1 MTTQPITRSLIVLMA
16 VACGLSAANLY
27 YSQPLLA
34 DIARQFNSSIREIG
48 FIPMFTQIGYALGM
62 LLFVPLGDM
71 VERRRLILLMLGAVA
86 CALCLAALSPNLVWL
101 IASSLLIGVTTIV
114 PQLLVP
120 FAAQMARPSER
131 GRVVGSV
138 MSGLLIGILLARTV
152 SGFIGAQLGWRAMY
166 WMAAALMVLLTILLA
181 MLLPRSEPTF
191 TGSYKE
197 LMRSLIELIKEEPSL
212 REAAIIGAMLFAAF
226 SAFWTTLVFLLEQ
239 PPFYYGSQ
247 AAGLFGLVGAAGAL
261 GASLAGQIVDRRSP
275 KRILG
280 LAILITIA
288 SFIIFWLL
296 GQSLFG
302 LIVGVV
308 LMDLGVQ
315 GGNVSNQT
323 RIYSLSSNA
332 HNRLNTVYMVTYF
345 VGGAAG
351 SSLGAW
357 SWSVARWGGVCLTG
371 LIFLVLALLIY
382 LKARVAERGSS
393 NDGARELDSVA

>member
-1 MTTQPITRSLIVLMA
+1 MIVLMA
-16 VACGLSAANLY
+16 AACGLSAANLY

-34 DIARQFNSSIREIG
+34 DIAREFNSSIREIG
-48 FIPMFTQIGYALGM
+48 FIPMFTQVGYALGM

-71 VERRRLILLMLGAVA
+71 VERRRLILFMLGAVA
-86 CALCLAALSPNLVWL
+86 CALSLTALALNLLWL

-152 SGFIGAQLGWRAMY
+152 SGFVGAQLGWRAMY
-166 WMAAALMVLLTILLA
+166 WMAAALMILLTILLGS
-181 MLLPRSEPTF
+181 LLPRSEPTF
-191 TGSYKE
+191 KGSYKE
-197 LMRSLIELIKEEPSL
+197 LMRSLVHLIRAQPVL
-212 REAAIIGAMLFAAF
+212 REAAIIGSMLFAAF

-239 PPFYYGSQ
+239 PPFHYGSQ

-275 KRILG
+275 QRILG
-280 LAILITIA
+280 LAILITIG
-288 SFIIFWLL
+288 SFVIFWLF
-296 GQSLFG
+296 GQSLWG

-315 GGNVSNQT
+315 GGHVSNQT
-323 RIYSLSSNA
+323 RIYSLASDA

-357 SWSVARWGGVCLTG
+357 SWSVAGWTGVCITG
-371 LIFLVLALLIY
+371 LIFLTASLLFF
-382 LKARVAERGSS
+382 LKARSS
-393 NDGARELDSVA
+393 EVSLKSPVKDS